1 MDFFLALSVY
11 HVVAWVGTGL
21 ALMFLILMFLGLD
34 DVLDGYFIQRISVA
48 FACGFGW
55 MGVILTGNGWTSGP
69 ILIASIL
76 VGLFC
81 AGIPLGTL
89 IGLKCLAQ
97 VSNEELK
104 ALVGKTGEVLAST
117 RGDNELKVNVM
128 FQGRLQEMMA
138 TKDTKDFLGSGV
150 SVKIKEV
157 LPTGRLIVSSLD

>member
-1 MDFFLALSVY
+1 MDFLLTLSLY

-69 ILIASIL
+69 VLIASIL

-117 RGDNELKVNVM
+117 RGDSELKVNVI

-138 TKDTKDFLGSGV
+138 IQRTREFLVSGCP
-150 SVKIKEV
+150 VKIESV
-157 LPTGRLIVSSLD
+157 LPTGKLVVKPLE